1 MRRFRNK
8 KDLYRYL
15 DQNLVSIIDYLIFKN
30 IFLLSLANTL
40 AKIEGLLLIVPP
52 NDSKQPEATF
62 SEESS
67 KESEGSSASRAGR

>member
-15 DQNLVSIIDYLIFKN
+15 DQNLVSIIDSLIFKN

-52 NDSKQPEATF
+52 NDPKQPEATF

-67 KESEGSSASRAGR
+67 EESEGSSAPRAGR